1 METFP
6 VSRRGFIGRISAA
19 TMAMIVSSRLRA
31 QAVRTEKK
39 LGVAL
44 VGLGGYSRGLLGP
57 ALRQTEFCR
66 LAAVVTGDRS
76 KGEAWAREY
85 GFSEKSVYGYDT
97 MSRLAENP
105 EVDVIY
111 VVTPPGLH
119 VEHTIAAAKTGKHVI
134 CEKPMANT
142 VAECDAMIAACRQA
156 KVRLFVGYRL
166 HFEPHHM
173 EFKRIAR
180 EKEFGSLATIRSAN
194 GFRLG
199 SNRGW
204 RVNKKLAGGG
214 PLMDMGVYVVQAVCM
229 AKTEMAPVA
238 VTAKFGPVTRP
249 EVFAEVEESIS
260 WSAEFADGSVAEC
273 RSSYGENI
281 SEIRAEGARGWAELA
296 NPAFYYAGQRLL
308 TSTGERVF
316 KARQQQAAQLD
327 AMAESILS
335 NQPSV
340 ASGEMGRRDMAII
353 EAIYRSAESGKREL
367 VDVGEWQPTL

>member
-1 METFP
+1 M
-6 VSRRGFIGRISAA
+6 SAA
-19 TMAMIVSSRLRA
+19 TMAMWVGSRLRA
-31 QAVRTEKK
+31 QSGKARRK

-44 VGLGGYSRGLLGP
+44 VGLGNYSRGQLGP
-57 ALRQTEFCR
+57 ALWQTELCR

-76 KGEAWAREY
+76 KGDAWAREY
-85 GFSEKSVYGYDT
+85 GFSEKSVYGYGT

-105 EVDVIY
+105 DVDVIY

-119 VEHTIAAAKTGKHVI
+119 AEHTIAAAKTGKHVI

-156 KVRLFVGYRL
+156 GVRLLVGYRL
-166 HFEPHHM
+166 HFEPHHR

-180 EKEFGSLATIRSAN
+180 EEEFGVLTKIRSAN

-199 SNRGW
+199 NGRGW

-214 PLMDMGVYVVQAVCM
+214 PLMDMGVYVVQAVGM
-229 AKTEMAPVA
+229 AKNEMAPVS
-238 VTAKFGPVTRP
+238 VTAKFGAVTRP
-249 EVFAEVEESIS
+249 EIFVEIEESIS
-260 WSAEFADGSVAEC
+260 WTADFADGSVAEC

-281 SEIRAEGARGWAELA
+281 SDIRAEGARGWAELP
-296 NPAFYYAGQRLL
+296 NPAFYYGGQRLL

-316 KARQQQAAQLD
+316 KARHQQAAQLD

-335 NQPSV
+335 NQPCI

-367 VDVGEWQPTL
+367 VKSGDWQPLT